1 MAWKGRFVWK
11 SVILVQVVFYSVGS
25 KLGIRGMKLCV
36 GINSTKDVSTLSGSA
51 IIVGIRVLIMPIR
64 PGHVLETLLYSQLGF
79 PALHVSDQLAA

>member
-36 GINSTKDVSTLSGSA
+36 GINSTKDVSTLSGS
-51 IIVGIRVLIMPIR
+51 VGIRVLIMPIR
-64 PGHVLETLLYSQLGF
+64 PGHVLETLLHSQLGF